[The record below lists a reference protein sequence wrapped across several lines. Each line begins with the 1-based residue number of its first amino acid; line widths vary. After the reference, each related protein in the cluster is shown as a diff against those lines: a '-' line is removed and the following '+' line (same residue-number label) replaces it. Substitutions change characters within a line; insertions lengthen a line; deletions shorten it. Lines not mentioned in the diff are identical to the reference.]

1 MKILERLFI
10 GFPMMLSRN
19 PIIVRIPFRIPDFS
33 SVGESRRNNHVY
45 FQVIHSTGYSYL
57 ISSST
62 VHNIRLFR
70 SEQRTLFPV
79 GLADTLWTPNF
90 SFANTL
96 YVR

>member
-45 FQVIHSTGYSYL
+45 FQVTHSTGYSYL
-57 ISSST
+57 YFILYGSQYSSLQVGTKNLISCWLS
-62 VHNIRLFR
+62 
-70 SEQRTLFPV
+70 
-79 GLADTLWTPNF
+79 
-90 SFANTL
+90 
-96 YVR
+96 